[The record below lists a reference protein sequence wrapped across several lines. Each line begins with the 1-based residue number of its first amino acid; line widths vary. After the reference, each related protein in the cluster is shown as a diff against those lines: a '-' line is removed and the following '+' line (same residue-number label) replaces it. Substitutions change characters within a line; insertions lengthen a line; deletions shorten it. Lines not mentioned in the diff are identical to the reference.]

1 MLINSQHPDGNNTFP
16 YNNSLTYAISGW
28 DGIATS
34 IAEYM
39 SKSQSTNSFS
49 AYPNP
54 VATELTLNKVSDVA
68 IYDMTGKRIKV
79 LRDVIKID
87 MSDLKSGT
95 YLIMNTEGEKIKVVV
110 D

>member
-1 MLINSQHPDGNNTFP
+1 
-16 YNNSLTYAISGW
+16 
-28 DGIATS
+28 
-34 IAEYM
+34 
-39 SKSQSTNSFS
+39 
-49 AYPNP
+49 
-54 VATELTLNKVSDVA
+54 VATELTLNKVSDIA